1 MGVIK
6 VAIADDHK
14 IFRKGVILSLR
25 PYSAIKFVQ
34 EAENGQELLDGL
46 AASEPDVVL
55 MDLRMPLK
63 DGIETTKI
71 IAKTYPSLKDGIE
84 TTKIIAKTYPSI
96 HIIALTM
103 YEDERFVSHMMEI
116 GANGYLLKS
125 ADPSEIKRAIV
136 EVATKGYY
144 LNNFVNR
151 ILLKK
156 SHSRTKIIPSL
167 NTEITL
173 NERERE
179 VVKYIC
185 MEFTAQE
192 IAQKLDVSPRTVE
205 AIKDRLMERFG
216 AKNTAGLVFF
226 AVKNNL
232 ID

>member
-1 MGVIK
+1 MSVIK

-25 PYSAIKFVQ
+25 PYSNIKFVQ
-34 EAENGQELLDGL
+34 EAENGQELIDGL
-46 AASEPDVVL
+46 PESEPDVIL

-63 DGIETTKI
+63 DGIETTRLV
-71 IAKTYPSLKDGIE
+71 AKQFPH
-84 TTKIIAKTYPSI
+84 I
-96 HIIALTM
+96 HILALTM

-125 ADPSEIKRAIV
+125 ADPTEIKKAIV
-136 EVATKGYY
+136 EVSTKGYY

-156 SHSRTKIIPSL
+156 SHSRTKVIPNL
-167 NTEITL
+167 NVEVTL
-173 NERERE
+173 TDRERD
-179 VVKYIC
+179 VLKYIC

-192 IAQKLDVSPRTVE
+192 IAQKLEVSPRTVE

>member
-1 MGVIK
+1 MSVIK

-25 PYSAIKFVQ
+25 PYTNIKFVL
-34 EAENGQELLDGL
+34 EAENGDELINGL
-46 AASEPDVVL
+46 PAAEPDVIL

-63 DGIETTKI
+63 DGIESTKI
-71 IAKTYPSLKDGIE
+71 ISKQYPN
-84 TTKIIAKTYPSI
+84 I
-96 HIIALTM
+96 HVIVLTM
-103 YEDERFVSHMMEI
+103 YEDERFVSHLMEN

-125 ADPSEIKRAIV
+125 ADPSEIKKAIM
-136 EVATKGYY
+136 EVMVRGYY

-151 ILLKK
+151 VLLKK
-156 SHSRTKIIPSL
+156 SHTRTRTAPSL
-167 NTEITL
+167 TNEIVISDK
-173 NERERE
+173 ERE
-179 VVKYIC
+179 VIRLLC
-185 MEFTAQE
+185 MEFTATE
-192 IAQKLDVSPRTVE
+192 IAQKMEISPRTVE

>member
-14 IFRKGVILSLR
+14 IFRKGVVLSLR
-25 PYSAIKFVQ
+25 PYTNIKFVQ

-46 AASEPDVVL
+46 AASQPDVIL

-63 DGIETTKI
+63 DGIETTKV
-71 IAKTYPSLKDGIE
+71 IAKQYPQ
-84 TTKIIAKTYPSI
+84 I

-125 ADPSEIKRAIV
+125 ADPSEIKKAIV
-136 EVATKGYY
+136 EVSAKGYY

-156 SHSRTKIIPSL
+156 SHSRTKVIPNL
-167 NTEITL
+167 NTRGYPQRQGKRSSEIHLHGIHRPGNCTETGSESAEQWKL
-173 NERERE
+173 L
-179 VVKYIC
+179 K
-185 MEFTAQE
+185 TA
-192 IAQKLDVSPRTVE
+192 
-205 AIKDRLMERFG
+205 
-216 AKNTAGLVFF
+216 
-226 AVKNNL
+226 
-232 ID
+232 

>member
-55 MDLRMPLK
+55 MDLRMPQ
-63 DGIETTKI
+63 
-71 IAKTYPSLKDGIE
+71 KDGIE

-125 ADPSEIKRAIV
+125 ADPSEIKRAII

-156 SHSRTKIIPSL
+156 SHVRTKTIPSL

-173 NERERE
+173 NDRERE
-179 VVKYIC
+179 VVRYIC

-192 IAQKLDVSPRTVE
+192 IAQKIDVSPRTVE